1 MEISETIARTTLTY
15 AKDLKVKAT
24 EKRHINKKRKPAA
37 ANGKQKKTV
46 TPFFFPFIH
55 KVVSV
60 AVQFPVDANA
70 TVANL
75 KVDYIDQV
83 GRFIVVE
90 RESSSILNGKS
101 CKSQI

>member
-37 ANGKQKKTV
+37 NGKQKKTV
-46 TPFFFPFIH
+46 TPFFPFIH
-55 KVVSV
+55 KVSV

>member
-46 TPFFFPFIH
+46 TPFFPFIH
-55 KVVSV
+55 KVSV
-60 AVQFPVDANA
+60 AVQFPVGLMPELLLLL
-70 TVANL
+70 TSKL
-75 KVDYIDQV
+75 ITLTK
-83 GRFIVVE
+83 
-90 RESSSILNGKS
+90 
-101 CKSQI
+101 

>member
-24 EKRHINKKRKPAA
+24 EKRHINKKRKPVA

-46 TPFFFPFIH
+46 TPFFPFIH
-55 KVVSV
+55 KVSV

-70 TVANL
+70 AVANL

-90 RESSSILNGKS
+90 RESSSSILNGKS